1 MADTPSDLSIL
12 SPEEKRN
19 LLETMLRS
27 KQNSAPE
34 KTHGGFQFPEEYLEM
49 QRHFKALDMDGR
61 GDVFFQASQGINT
74 NLTNLDGQELVNYCS
89 YNYLGMSGDPAVSQ
103 AAKDAIDTYGTSV
116 SASRLVSGER
126 PLHRVLE
133 REIAEWVGVEDS
145 IIFVGG
151 FTTNENV
158 IGHICN
164 PGDLIVYDS
173 LIHASIQQGAKLSG
187 ATVLPFPHNNP
198 QALERILARRRNEFK
213 QVLIVIEGVYS
224 MDGDV
229 AELPAILEIKK
240 RHNALLM
247 VDEAHTM
254 GVLGATGRGLGEHHN
269 IDPLEVD
276 LWMGTFSKTFASCG
290 GYIAGKSDFIDF
302 LKLTTPGFVY
312 SVGMSPPDAAAALAA
327 LRLLKGDPQR
337 VTRLQDR
344 AQLFLKL
351 AKERGIDTGM
361 SANSAVIPVLIGAT
375 EKAFKLH
382 YSLRERGVLALPI
395 AYPAVPEN
403 AARLRFFISSLHT
416 EQQIHDTIDGLAA
429 DF

>member
-247 VDEAHTM
+247 VDEAHSM